1 MNPAQLI
8 KGAKIAA
15 ERDLELRREKIATA
29 IMAGFAASMDSS
41 YSAFSNG
48 PAAKFSVIAADSLIA
63 ELKKLGGAK

>member
-29 IMAGFAASMDSS
+29 IMAGFAASWDSDT
-41 YSAFSNG
+41 AFSNG
-48 PAAKFSVIAADSLIA
+48 TAAKFAVIYADSLIA